1 MNLAQVI
8 HQRWAAA
15 SGLNDLLPAAS
26 VYTGLSVDPQMP
38 YAVISKRSDRPMARH
53 NDGSGVDAVGVRI
66 EVFHD
71 NRDAA
76 AAIVEQVKATFDRT
90 DFALAGSDK
99 VINMQRTNDSERQND
114 DGVWQMTID
123 FQCAIYLA
131 PGA

>member
-1 MNLAQVI
+1 MNLAEVI

-15 SGLNDLLPAAS
+15 GGLNGLLPATS
-26 VYTGLSVDPQMP
+26 VYTGLSVDPEMP

-76 AAIVEQVKATFDRT
+76 ATIVEQVKTTFDRT
-90 DFALAGSDK
+90 DFTLSGSDK
-99 VINMQRTNDSERQND
+99 VINVQRVNDSERQND

-123 FQCAIYLA
+123 FHCAVYLA